1 MNSEKYQIGQRIEIH
16 SQFRFAAGRSKSL
29 IETNFVK
36 CFKNGKI
43 YEGRKFNKCDKNA
56 TSNEKSFGIASLGTT
71 AQKMVFD
78 EMKILSSLSDSRL
91 VFSAKMPDVG
101 IRASN
106 WCINIGRGLSH
117 I

>member
-16 SQFRFAAGRSKSL
+16 SQFRFAATGRSKSL

-43 YEGRKFNKCDKNA
+43 YEGRKFNKSDKNA
-56 TSNEKSFGIASLGTT
+56 TTHNEKSVGIASLGTT

-78 EMKILSSLSDSRL
+78 EMKILSSLSDSR
-91 VFSAKMPDVG
+91 
-101 IRASN
+101 
-106 WCINIGRGLSH
+106 
-117 I
+117 